1 MGTKKIFI
9 VEGNIGAGK
18 STFLRLI
25 KEKFNVQVVFEPLAR
40 WQKVGQDGNL
50 LEKFY
55 QDTVRWGYTFQTYAF
70 ITRIMEQQ
78 QKALENPYG
87 AQVLERSVFSDRYCF
102 AKNCFEMGTISKL
115 EWDLYT
121 QWFEWLV
128 DNYTQKPDG
137 FIYLRTNPEV
147 CYERLKK
154 RARSEESIV
163 SFDYLSLLHQK
174 HEDWLIHKNNI
185 APYLQEVP
193 VLSLDCD
200 KDFENCSDELEAHAQ
215 KIEAFIQ
222 NITMIS
228 ASVYKSLHSL

>member
-1 MGTKKIFI
+1 MSTQKIFI

-25 KEKFNVQVVFEPLAR
+25 KERLPVQVVFEPLAR
-40 WQKVGQDGNL
+40 WQKVGENGNL

-55 QDTVRWGYTFQTYAF
+55 QDTKRWGYTFQTYAF

-78 QKALENPYG
+78 QKAFENQYG
-87 AQVLERSVFSDRYCF
+87 TQVLERSVFSDRYCF
-102 AKNCFEMGTISKL
+102 AKNCYEMGTISKL

-128 DNYTQKPDG
+128 DNYSQKPDG
-137 FIYLRTNPEV
+137 FIYLRTAPQV
-147 CYERLKK
+147 CYERLQK

-163 SFDYLSLLHQK
+163 SFDYLNLLHAK
-174 HEDWLIHKNNI
+174 HEEWLINKNNI
-185 APYLQEVP
+185 ASYLQSTP

-200 KDFENCSDELEAHAQ
+200 KDFENCPQELDAHIRA
-215 KIEAFIQ
+215 IELFIE
-222 NITMIS
+222 NTTLAGS
-228 ASVYKSLHSL
+228 SGYKSLHSL